1 MNKRALSLIE
11 VVVATTL
18 LALATLVAVGALPAM
33 TMSSNRA
40 RFQVEALELAQ
51 GLLEQQ
57 RASAWMT
64 IATYPYRTDLAS
76 RPLERTGIV
85 FLPKLEIDQVAG
97 YDPMLLR
104 RVQVT
109 VEWSERDAIRRVQHE
124 TMVSNVPR
132 F

>member
-11 VVVATTL
+11 VVVSTTL

-64 IATYPYRTDLAS
+64 IATYPYRVDLAS
-76 RPLERTGIV
+76 HPLENTSIV
-85 FLPKLEIDQVAG
+85 YQPRLEIDQVPG
-97 YDPMLLR
+97 YDPLLLR

-109 VEWSERDAIRRVQHE
+109 VEWQDRNATRKVQHE